1 MWSETHRLRATGCG
15 LAAWPAALGVASVI
29 WLVAI
34 FAAPYA
40 ARRAAPGSPA
50 AVLAVGTY
58 LVGSVICHQQAR
70 RSFHLEGVQLPVCAR
85 CTGIY
90 LAAPF
95 GVLFVFFRRGS
106 APDAGSR
113 HSPATRLAPFGS
125 RARRARP
132 GGGERFDAA
141 RWRTALLLA
150 ALPTAV
156 TVVMEWVSGTM
167 IPGPIRFAAGLPIG
181 FVVMWYLGVSLGRP
195 QSEVQGPESDN
206 RRPESSVRRPVLG

>member
-1 MWSETHRLRATGCG
+1 MWSDHTGLRAAGSG
-15 LAAWPAALGVASVI
+15 LRAGSLARATLPSALALASVV

-50 AVLAVGTY
+50 AILAVGTY

-70 RSFHLEGVQLPVCAR
+70 RSFHLGGVQLPVCAR

-90 LAAPF
+90 LAAPL
-95 GVLFVFFRRGS
+95 GACVGWLFRR
-106 APDAGSR
+106 
-113 HSPATRLAPFGS
+113 
-125 RARRARP
+125 RRVEP
-132 GGGERFDAA
+132 A
-141 RWRTALLLA
+141 RWRAALILA
-150 ALPTAV
+150 ALPTVA

-181 FVVMWYLGVSLGRP
+181 FVVMWYLGQLG
-195 QSEVQGPESDN
+195 
-206 RRPESSVRRPVLG
+206 